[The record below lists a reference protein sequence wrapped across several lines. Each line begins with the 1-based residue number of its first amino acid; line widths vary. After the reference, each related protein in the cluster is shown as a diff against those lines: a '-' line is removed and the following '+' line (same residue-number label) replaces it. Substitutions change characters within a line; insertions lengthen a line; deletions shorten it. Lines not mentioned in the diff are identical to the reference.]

1 MMMTCLATSR
11 SYLDASSC
19 MLFRAGTV
27 GISSMDRRYLFLF
40 TYVPRSTVDRN
51 QIQNLFGTKWG
62 RVTEREQGTCSR
74 DRRIY
79 TIRFSCQEWIS
90 PASTQGGRTPYP
102 SNSDPHSSRTS
113 STRRNTTSQRF
124 RYSSAFG
131 NHHRFATPVCLEI
144 KDELA
149 VCGRT
154 SEERGQGGHGFLV
167 QKRCTNA
174 PGMIPCSF
182 QPRVRFMRRYAS
194 LGNDAN
200 SSSWLS
206 VRLTL

>member
-1 MMMTCLATSR
+1 
-11 SYLDASSC
+11 

-167 QKRCTNA
+167 QKYF
-174 PGMIPCSF
+174 GIPSHVEDKGELTCLQKMYQCSW
-182 QPRVRFMRRYAS
+182 
-194 LGNDAN
+194 NDPMLLPTM
-200 SSSWLS
+200 SEIYEE
-206 VRLTL
+206 VC